1 MRGSHDGYV
10 PPSVS
15 PHRSDDATDTR
26 GEETVVNSQRTRV
39 LVEIALCV
47 ALAAVLKF
55 WHIRLPWNIAG
66 GDISL
71 SMLPIFVLALR
82 RGVLPAV
89 AAGLAF
95 GVIDY
100 FIEPYFVAPVQ
111 LLLDYPVAYAL
122 IGLAGVGSA
131 AWKRASAEG
140 RLLLASFIAGASL
153 LVGSTARFASHFV
166 SGIVFFGSNAPAGQP
181 VAVYSAIYNLSYV
194 LPSAILCG
202 VAALIVL
209 PVLEAA
215 VPAGARTPV
224 IAG

>member
-1 MRGSHDGYV
+1 MQ
-10 PPSVS
+10 
-15 PHRSDDATDTR
+15 
-26 GEETVVNSQRTRV
+26 SQRTRV

-47 ALAAVLKF
+47 ALAAVLKL

-82 RGVLPAV
+82 RGAWPAL

-100 FIEPYFVAPVQ
+100 FYEPYFVA
-111 LLLDYPVAYAL
+111 YAAL
-122 IGLAGVGSA
+122 ALTGLASG
-131 AWKRASAEG
+131 AWKRATAGGHVASAT
-140 RLLLASFIAGASL
+140 AIATAAVTAGAA
-153 LVGSTARFASHFV
+153 GRFVSHFI

-194 LPSAILCG
+194 VPSAILCG
-202 VAALIVL
+202 AAALIVL

-215 VPAGARTPV
+215 VPAGSATEVVP
-224 IAG
+224 G

>member
-1 MRGSHDGYV
+1 MQ
-10 PPSVS
+10 
-15 PHRSDDATDTR
+15 
-26 GEETVVNSQRTRV
+26 SQRTRV

-47 ALAAVLKF
+47 ALAAVLKL

-82 RGVLPAV
+82 RGAWPAL

-100 FIEPYFVAPVQ
+100 FYEPYFVAPIQ
-111 LLLDYPVAYAL
+111 LLLDYPVAYAAL
-122 IGLAGVGSA
+122 ALTGLASG
-131 AWKRASAEG
+131 AWKRATAG
-140 RLLLASFIAGASL
+140 GHVAAATAIATAAVTAGAA
-153 LVGSTARFASHFV
+153 GRFVSHFI

-194 LPSAILCG
+194 VPSAILCG
-202 VAALIVL
+202 AAALIVL

-215 VPAGARTPV
+215 VPAGSATEVVP
-224 IAG
+224 G